1 MNNITGGFA
10 DIDVRTDINSV
21 GLKVDPES
29 SLSTFSPL
37 PITMISFG
45 ILFFVSLHFV
55 ILVNAMQGRA
65 VYRNEAQD
73 FSVGEKSISLL
84 TSRDAI
90 IINSGRSDRLHFD
103 TFLCVCEPN
112 CLSFNIAAYPD
123 VEGIYRCE
131 LLATDKYT
139 AKSKFHANAAFHH

>member
-10 DIDVRTDINSV
+10 DIDVRTEINSV

-55 ILVNAMQGRA
+55 ALVNAMQGRA

-73 FSVGEKSISLL
+73 FLVGGKPISLL

-90 IINSGRSDRLHFD
+90 IINSGRSDRLHFP
-103 TFLCVCEPN
+103 LCPRTKLPFIQHCG
-112 CLSFNIAAYPD
+112 LSRRGGNLSMWIACYWQ
-123 VEGIYRCE
+123 VH
-131 LLATDKYT
+131 
-139 AKSKFHANAAFHH
+139 SKIKVPR

>member
-21 GLKVDPES
+21 GLKVHPES
-29 SLSTFSPL
+29 SHSTFSPL

-55 ILVNAMQGRA
+55 VLVNPMQGRA

-73 FSVGEKSISLL
+73 FSVGEKSILLL

-90 IINSGRSDRLHFD
+90 IINSGRSDRLHFP
-103 TFLCVCEPN
+103 LCPWTKLPFIQHCG
-112 CLSFNIAAYPD
+112 LSRPGGTLSMCIACYWQ
-123 VEGIYRCE
+123 VH
-131 LLATDKYT
+131 
-139 AKSKFHANAAFHH
+139 SKIKVPR

>member
-21 GLKVDPES
+21 GLKVNPES

-55 ILVNAMQGRA
+55 VLVNPMQGRA
-65 VYRNEAQD
+65 VYRNEDQD
-73 FSVGEKSISLL
+73 FSVGEKCISLL
-84 TSRDAI
+84 TLRDAI
-90 IINSGRSDRLHFD
+90 IINSGRSDRLHFP
-103 TFLCVCEPN
+103 LCP
-112 CLSFNIAAYPD
+112 
-123 VEGIYRCE
+123 
-131 LLATDKYT
+131 
-139 AKSKFHANAAFHH
+139 

>member
-1 MNNITGGFA
+1 MNNVTGGFS

-21 GLKVDPES
+21 GLKVNPES

-37 PITMISFG
+37 PITG

-55 ILVNAMQGRA
+55 ALVNAMQGRA

-73 FSVGEKSISLL
+73 FLVGEKPISLL

-90 IINSGRSDRLHFD
+90 IINSGRSDRLHFP
-103 TFLCVCEPN
+103 LCP
-112 CLSFNIAAYPD
+112 
-123 VEGIYRCE
+123 
-131 LLATDKYT
+131 
-139 AKSKFHANAAFHH
+139 

>member
-21 GLKVDPES
+21 GRKVNPES

-55 ILVNAMQGRA
+55 VLVNAMQGRA

-90 IINSGRSDRLHFD
+90 IINSSRSDRLHFP
-103 TFLCVCEPN
+103 LCP
-112 CLSFNIAAYPD
+112 
-123 VEGIYRCE
+123 
-131 LLATDKYT
+131 
-139 AKSKFHANAAFHH
+139 